1 MTRINSWIVILGVIG
16 SLGLGNLSRTMAT
29 VPLSPRIASYTM
41 DVRLDVNEK
50 KIYGREVLTWV
61 NPTSHPA
68 SDLQFHLY
76 YNAWMNERS
85 SWLSSTRY
93 ARRAMA
99 ALEEDDWGYCD
110 VQSIKLLGETPVDLT
125 PQMRFIQPDDGN
137 PHDRTVLQVLLP
149 QPVQPG
155 DTIQVEIVWVSK
167 VPRPFART
175 GVVGNYYFIAQWFP
189 KIGVFEEG
197 GRWNCHQFIQ
207 TEFYADYGVYDVRL
221 TVPTGWVVGAT
232 GKEIETVDNGDGT
245 TTHRFYQED
254 VHDFVWT
261 TSPDFLVF
269 TDRFE
274 EPNLPPVDLRL
285 LLQPYN
291 RDKKDRYFEATKI
304 ALRYYGGW
312 FGAYPYDHL
321 TIVDPA
327 YQSRSGGMEYPTL
340 FTGGTRWLAPPET
353 RQPESVTIHEA
364 GHQFWYGV
372 VGNNEFEYAWIDE
385 GFNTYSQSRVMSVA
399 LDPPILHRRY
409 LEGLFPILFPDIRLA
424 ERFDGADAYDG
435 FRSILKSDRMSQLS
449 YRYGPGA
456 YRINSYNKP
465 ALMLR
470 TLENY
475 LGWETFRKILSTFYE
490 RWKFRHPRPQDFF
503 SIVNEI
509 SGQNMD
515 WFFEQTYNSS
525 NVFDYAVD
533 RVIHMPYEP
542 TRGWVLQD
550 GELVPLS
557 EVQRDTA
564 AADTARMECF
574 RNLVYLRRWGE
585 AIFPVTVEVV
595 FTSGDTVVERW
606 DGKERWTKFEYV
618 RSDKVE
624 QVVVDPDRVLVLDV
638 NRTNNSWK
646 RQTPAR
652 LASWKWASKW
662 MIWLQHKLEFMAF
675 FH

>member
-1 MTRINSWIVILGVIG
+1 MMRIFSWIVALGLIG
-16 SLGLGNLSRTMAT
+16 SLGLCNLSPVMAT
-29 VPLSPRIASYTM
+29 APLSSRIANYKM
-41 DVRLDVNEK
+41 DVRLDVAQK
-50 KIYGREVLTWV
+50 KIYGKEVLTWV
-61 NPTSHPA
+61 NSTSYPA
-68 SDLQFHLY
+68 PDLQFHLY
-76 YNAWMNERS
+76 YNAWMHERS

-93 ARRAMA
+93 ASRAMA
-99 ALEEDDWGYCD
+99 TMEQEDWGYCD
-110 VQSIKLLGETPVDLT
+110 VQSIKLLGDTPLDLT
-125 PQMRFIQPDDGN
+125 LSMRFIQPDDGN
-137 PHDRTVLQVLLP
+137 PQDRTVLQVPLP
-149 QPVQPG
+149 QPVLPG
-155 DTIQVEIVWVSK
+155 DTIQIEIEWFSK

-189 KIGVFEEG
+189 KIGVFEAD

-207 TEFYADYGVYDVRL
+207 TEFYADYGVYDVKL

-269 TDRFE
+269 SDRFE

-291 RDKKDRYFEATKI
+291 LDKKDRYFEATKI

-312 FGAYPYDHL
+312 FGSYPYDHL

-340 FTGGTRWLAPPET
+340 ITGGARWLAPPET

-372 VGNNEFEYAWIDE
+372 VGNNEFEFAWIDE

-399 LDPPILHRRY
+399 LEPPMLHRRY
-409 LEGLFPILFPDIRLA
+409 LEGLIPILFPDIRLA

-435 FRSILKSDRMSQLS
+435 FRSPLKSDRMSRLS

-456 YRINSYNKP
+456 YRVNSYNKP

-470 TLENY
+470 TLEKY
-475 LGWETFRKILSTFYE
+475 LGWETFRRILSTFYA

-503 SIVNEI
+503 SIVNEL

-533 RVIHMPYEP
+533 RVIHMPEEP
-542 TRGWVLQD
+542 TRGWVLQE
-550 GELVPLS
+550 GELVPIA
-557 EVQRDTA
+557 EVLPDTA
-564 AADTARMECF
+564 TADTLPSQRF
-574 RNLVYLRRWGE
+574 RNLVYVRRWGE
-585 AIFPVTVEVV
+585 AIFPVTVEMV
-595 FTSGDTVVERW
+595 FTGGDTVRERW
-606 DGKERWTKFEYV
+606 DGKERWAKFEYV
-618 RSDKVE
+618 RPDKVE
-624 QVVVDPDRVLVLDV
+624 QVVVDPDRILVLDV

-662 MIWLQHKLEFMAF
+662 MVWLQHKLEFMAF
-675 FH
+675 FQ